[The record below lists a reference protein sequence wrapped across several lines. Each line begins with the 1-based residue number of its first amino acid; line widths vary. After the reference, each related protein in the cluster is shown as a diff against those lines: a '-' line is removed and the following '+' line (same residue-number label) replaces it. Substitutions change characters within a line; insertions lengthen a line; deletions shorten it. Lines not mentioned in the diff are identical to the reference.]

1 MSNYEQQDLFQTP
14 KESTSL
20 LAPTLVSRFPLQAR
34 KGAKKIQDTS
44 GQKYIDLLEMTGF
57 VQCTFLE
64 KTLVD
69 ILDKVS
75 TPYQRTWSVVV
86 TDGGV
91 LVSKHR
97 VSAQTTEDKESGGSQ
112 KIWPTPTQDIVRE
125 RKEKYAQ
132 GGKPLTMAV
141 QEEEQKMWPT
151 PRANN
156 GNENYKTAN
165 KRMEK
170 RKKEGR
176 VTGGVRNLATEVQ
189 MWPTPRTRDYK
200 GGSGTVKEKD
210 GKYYRQSHTTGA
222 KFGVTLDALVEYQE
236 KQKMWPT
243 PIVGDAHLSS
253 KPEVAIKRIKEGKIT
268 LSRAVQSKMWPTP
281 TANEEA
287 AGTSKG
293 KMQKMLGNHPKV
305 RSQGIGTLN
314 PTWVEWLMGFP
325 IGYTD
330 LKPSETQ

>member
-1 MSNYEQQDLFQTP
+1 MNNYEQQDLFQTP

-20 LAPTLVSRFPLQAR
+20 PAPTLVSRFPLQAR

-44 GQKYIDLLEMTGF
+44 GQKYIDSLEMTGF

-97 VSAQTTEDKESGGSQ
+97 VSALTTEDKESGGSQ
-112 KIWPTPTQDIVRE
+112 KIWPTPTQDIVRK

-141 QEEEQKMWPT
+141 QEEEQK
-151 PRANN
+151 
-156 GNENYKTAN
+156 
-165 KRMEK
+165 
-170 RKKEGR
+170 
-176 VTGGVRNLATEVQ
+176 

>member
-14 KESTSL
+14 KESTSSP
-20 LAPTLVSRFPLQAR
+20 APTLVSRFPLQAR

-44 GQKYIDLLEMTGF
+44 GQKYIDSLEMTGF

-64 KTLVD
+64 KMLVD
-69 ILDKVS
+69 ILDSVS
-75 TPYQRTWSVVV
+75 TPYQRTWSAVV

-97 VSAQTTEDKESGGSQ
+97 VSARITEGKESGGSQ
-112 KIWPTPTQDIVRE
+112 KMWSTPTTQEIEHPNAELTHTGR
-125 RKEKYAQ
+125 RK
-132 GGKPLTMAV
+132 T
-141 QEEEQKMWPT
+141 
-151 PRANN
+151 
-156 GNENYKTAN
+156 
-165 KRMEK
+165 
-170 RKKEGR
+170 
-176 VTGGVRNLATEVQ
+176 
-189 MWPTPRTRDYK
+189 
-200 GGSGTVKEKD
+200 KD
-210 GKYYRQSHTTGA
+210 GKSSHSLGLA
-222 KFGVTLDALVEYQE
+222 DQAR
-236 KQKMWPT
+236 MWPT

-268 LSRAVQSKMWPTP
+268 LSRAVQAKMWPTPTQDSAIERTKKYAQGGTPLTMAVQEEEQKMWPTPGARDSNPPEPQEKWQARAKKKKEQGINLHFTLRQAVMKDQQKMWPTP
-281 TANEEA
+281 TANEDA
-287 AGTSKG
+287 AGRPEG
-293 KMQKMLGNHPKV
+293 KMQRMLGNHPDV

>member
-1 MSNYEQQDLFQTP
+1 MNNYEQQDLFQTP

-20 LAPTLVSRFPLQAR
+20 PAPTLVSRFPLQAR

-44 GQKYIDLLEMTGF
+44 GQKYIDSLEMTGF

-75 TPYQRTWSVVV
+75 TPYQRTWSAVV

-91 LVSKHR
+91 LVSKQR
-97 VSAQTTEDKESGGSQ
+97 VSELTTKDKESGGSQ
-112 KIWPTPTQDIVRE
+112 KI
-125 RKEKYAQ
+125 
-132 GGKPLTMAV
+132 
-141 QEEEQKMWPT
+141 
-151 PRANN
+151 
-156 GNENYKTAN
+156 
-165 KRMEK
+165 
-170 RKKEGR
+170 
-176 VTGGVRNLATEVQ
+176 
-189 MWPTPRTRDYK
+189 WPTPRTRDYK
-200 GGSGTVKEKD
+200 GGSGTVKEKE

-236 KQKMWPT
+236 KQKMWPTPNSSPATTSQTVEATLNLGKRDRKQGQLMEAVVDKMWPT

-281 TANEEA
+281 TANEDA
-287 AGTSKG
+287 AGRPEG
-293 KMQKMLGNHPKV
+293 KMQRMLGNHPDV